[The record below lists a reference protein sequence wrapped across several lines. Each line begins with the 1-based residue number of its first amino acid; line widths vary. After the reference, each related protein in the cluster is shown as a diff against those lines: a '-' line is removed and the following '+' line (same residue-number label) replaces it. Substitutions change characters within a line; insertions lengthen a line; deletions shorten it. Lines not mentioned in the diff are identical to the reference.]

1 MTADS
6 PAPAPAEPLRFL
18 DPAWVGA
25 FNEALHGVSH
35 QVPAGTSLVAADG
48 KCSVCYVL
56 PEAPPAALR
65 VLLRFDVGS
74 LTMLIEGGQGDD
86 EQGDDEQGDDERGR
100 ERRADVTVR
109 LDRPSAL
116 ALLAGELAPAAAL
129 AGGQIRVRG
138 DLAVLLAMHSVID
151 EARPLLAELL
161 SRTVP

>member
-74 LTMLIEGGQGDD
+74 LTMLIEGGR
-86 EQGDDEQGDDERGR
+86 GDDEQGDDERGR

>member
-1 MTADS
+1 M
-6 PAPAPAEPLRFL
+6 
-18 DPAWVGA
+18 
-25 FNEALHGVSH
+25 SH

-74 LTMLIEGGQGDD
+74 LTMLIEGGR
-86 EQGDDEQGDDERGR
+86 GDDEQGDDERGR

>member
-1 MTADS
+1 MTAGKQ
-6 PAPAPAEPLRFL
+6 APAPAEPLHLL
-18 DPAWVGA
+18 DPAWVWA
-25 FNEALHGVSH
+25 FNEALHGASL

-48 KCSVCYVL
+48 KCSVCYVV
-56 PEAPPAALR
+56 PEAPPAEVRA
-65 VLLRFDVGS
+65 LLRFDGGS
-74 LTMLIEGGQGDD
+74 LTMLVDHERGDH
-86 EQGDDEQGDDERGR
+86 ERGDHERGR

-109 LDRPSAL
+109 LGRATAL

-129 AGGQIRVRG
+129 AGGQIHVRG

>member
-1 MTADS
+1 M
-6 PAPAPAEPLRFL
+6 
-18 DPAWVGA
+18 
-25 FNEALHGVSH
+25 SH

-65 VLLRFDVGS
+65 VLLCFDVGS
-74 LTMLIEGGQGDD
+74 LTMLIEGGR
-86 EQGDDEQGDDERGR
+86 GDDEQGDDERGR